1 MGNMNYIVLYN
12 PLSNGGKGKEKAEEI
27 KNYYNESKLEYQ
39 DITELENLSVISL
52 KQMFSIIRQAPEMIL
67 SVIR

>member
-39 DITELENLSVISL
+39 DITELENLSELYIPIQGAASYSAVGTAH
-52 KQMFSIIRQAPEMIL
+52 FIIL
-67 SVIR
+67 